1 MTWQVLAA
9 WVVRLLHIGS
19 AIGLVGGPL
28 YVRMALLPATG
39 RTLDEG
45 TDLKLRQAVN
55 ARWKVA
61 VYALVALLILT
72 GTFNFLVPLRGPSGN
87 LITARWREFG
97 EADRQLYH
105 MVFGVKVL
113 AAFGIFFL
121 ASALAGESAVFAPI
135 RKHARTSVTL
145 LLLMAGLLVACSTM
159 LRQLPLHGTVATGP

>member
-9 WVVRLLHIGS
+9 WVVRLLHIGA
-19 AIGLVGGPL
+19 AICLVGGPF
-28 YVRMALLPATG
+28 YVRMALLPAAG

-45 TDLKLRQAVN
+45 TDLRLRQAVN

-61 VYALVALLILT
+61 VFALIGVLLLT
-72 GTFNFLVPLRGPSGN
+72 GTFNFLVPLRGPNGS

-97 EADRQLYH
+97 EEDRKMYH
-105 MVFGVKVL
+105 MIFGVKAL
-113 AAFGIFFL
+113 CTFGIFFL

-145 LLLMAGLLVACSTM
+145 LLVLAGLVVAGST
-159 LRQLPLHGTVATGP
+159 LLKFLPLHGAVAAAP